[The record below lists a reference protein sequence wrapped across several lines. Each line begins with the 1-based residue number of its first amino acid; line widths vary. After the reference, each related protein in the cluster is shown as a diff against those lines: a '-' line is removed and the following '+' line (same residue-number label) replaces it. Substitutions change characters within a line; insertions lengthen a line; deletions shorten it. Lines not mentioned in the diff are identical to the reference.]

1 MSAFV
6 TRCMA
11 ALQNLDGGQ
20 RSTGFMY
27 MTGFGVT
34 QDRVEALRWLLL
46 AAAQGEPQAL
56 EMVANCYEHGRGASC
71 DAHLAR
77 AYYSRAV
84 AAGSHTA
91 ADAVADF
98 RV

>member
-1 MSAFV
+1 
-6 TRCMA
+6 MA

-34 QDRVEALRWLLL
+34 QDHAEALRWLLL

-56 EMVANCYEHGRGASC
+56 EMVANCYEHGRGTSR
-71 DAHLAR
+71 DGYLAR
-77 AYYSRAV
+77 VYYSRAV
-84 AAGSHTA
+84 AAGSCTA
-91 ADAVADF
+91 ADALADF